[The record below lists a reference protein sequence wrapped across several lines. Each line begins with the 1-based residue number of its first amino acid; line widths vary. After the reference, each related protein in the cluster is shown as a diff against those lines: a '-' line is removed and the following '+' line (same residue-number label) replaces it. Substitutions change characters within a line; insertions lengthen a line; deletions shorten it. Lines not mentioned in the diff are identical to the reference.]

1 MRYSNCMLRSK
12 SATLPN
18 IILPHNQDTVVGR
31 SRSTQIRNKRCSRCQ
46 VKLRADFDSG
56 TIEVTQLGENSCRVS
71 GRRLAARETVTV
83 HNGDQFDLLAEELP
97 YEVVFEKSFD
107 HSIPSSAT
115 HTESLKSLNCG
126 EKHRS
131 KRKTEGED
139 MPLPKKHTNAD
150 ARDES
155 DEHVKE
161 VSQKLKH
168 MQNSFKERRNH
179 EKSVKP
185 NEGATSSLCT
195 LPPVNPVKSGWVELR
210 DHHVLMYNSDGLEQK
225 SKIAAFD
232 LDGTLITTKSG
243 KVFPVNS
250 RDWRILLPQCE
261 ARLRSLIEEGYKL
274 VIITNQRGLAKG
286 HSHEADFKAKV
297 EHILK
302 KLAVPA
308 QVYVSVGHGFYR
320 KPAPGIWRH
329 LEAEG
334 NGGIP
339 VKLEESFYVGD
350 AAGRPANWEPKRK
363 KDFSCS
369 DRLFAL
375 NIGIAFYTP
384 EEFFLKRPAAKFE
397 LPAFDPRQVP
407 DLPLA
412 EVVATTGPNRSKFL
426 NGDDL
431 SAGHTEV
438 VVLVG
443 YPASGKSHFAKEYL
457 VPKQYVHI
465 NRDMLKSWQKCVEE
479 CEKAL
484 ERDRSAVIDNTNP
497 DPESRKRFIDIAKKH
512 GCECRCFVFDCSLER
527 AKHNNQFREIKLKG
541 QPHISVTDMVLYS
554 HRSKFKEPCLSE
566 GFFEIVKINF
576 VPKFS
581 TPEDEKLYR
590 SFLKDK

>member
-1 MRYSNCMLRSK
+1 M
-12 SATLPN
+12 
-18 IILPHNQDTVVGR
+18 TVY
-31 SRSTQIRNKRCSRCQ
+31 
-46 VKLRADFDSG
+46 D
-56 TIEVTQLGENSCRVS
+56 
-71 GRRLAARETVTV
+71 
-83 HNGDQFDLLAEELP
+83 GDQFDLLAEDLP
-97 YEVVFEKSFD
+97 YEVVFEKRFD
-107 HSIPSSAT
+107 YSSASSAAQT
-115 HTESLKSLNCG
+115 VSLICG

-139 MPLPKKHTNAD
+139 MPLPKKHTKAD
-150 ARDES
+150 SPDEN

-161 VSQKLKH
+161 VSQKLER
-168 MQNSFKERRNH
+168 MQNSFKERCISVN
-179 EKSVKP
+179 SVKP
-185 NEGATSSLCT
+185 SEAATSSLWKASS
-195 LPPVNPVKSGWVELR
+195 VNLVKSGWTELR
-210 DHHVLMYNSDGLEQK
+210 EHHVLIFNSDGLEHK
-225 SKIAAFD
+225 RKIAAFD

-250 RDWRILLPQCE
+250 HDWRILLPQCE
-261 ARLRSLIEEGYKL
+261 ARLRSLIGEGYKL

-297 EHILK
+297 EYVLK
-302 KLAVPA
+302 KLDVPG

-320 KPAPGIWRH
+320 KPAPGIWHH

-334 NGGIP
+334 NGGVPI
-339 VKLEESFYVGD
+339 KLEESFYVGD

-375 NIGIAFYTP
+375 NIGITFYTP

-397 LPAFDPRQVP
+397 LPAFDPRHVP

-412 EVVATTGPNRSKFL
+412 EIVATTVPNRSKFF

-431 SAGHTEV
+431 PAGHTEV

-457 VPKQYVHI
+457 VSKHYSHI
-465 NRDMLKSWQKCVEE
+465 NRDTLKSWQKCVEE
-479 CEKAL
+479 CKKAL
-484 ERDRSAVIDNTNP
+484 EHGRSAVIDNTNP
-497 DPESRKRFIDIAKKH
+497 DPESRKRFIEIAKKC
-512 GCECRCFVFDCSLER
+512 GYECRCFVFDCSLER

-541 QPHISVTDMVLYS
+541 QPHVSVTDMVLYS

-566 GFFEIVKINF
+566 GFSEIVKINF
-576 VPKFS
+576 VPKFEM
-581 TPEDEKLYR
+581 PEDEKLYR
-590 SFLKDK
+590 CFLKDK

>member
-12 SATLPN
+12 SFTLPD
-18 IILPHNQDTVVGR
+18 IVLPHNQDTVVGR
-31 SRSTQIRNKRCSRCQ
+31 SRNTQIRNKRCSRRQ

-56 TIEVTQLGENSCRVS
+56 TIEVTQLGENPCRAA
-71 GRRLAARETVTV
+71 GRRLATGETVTV
-83 HNGDQFDLLAEELP
+83 YDGDQFDLLAEDLL
-97 YEVVFEKSFD
+97 YDVVFEKSFD
-107 HSIPSSAT
+107 HDIPSLAAQ
-115 HTESLKSLNCG
+115 TESLNCDD
-126 EKHRS
+126 KHRS
-131 KRKTEGED
+131 KRKSDDEG
-139 MPLPKKHTNAD
+139 MPLPKKHAKAN
-150 ARDES
+150 ARDEN

-161 VSQKLKH
+161 VSRKLKR
-168 MQNSFKERRNH
+168 MQNSFKEHRIPEN
-179 EKSVKP
+179 SVKP
-185 NEGATSSLCT
+185 CEASTSSLRAV
-195 LPPVNPVKSGWVELR
+195 PSVNPVKSGWTELR
-210 DHHVLMYNSDGLEQK
+210 DHNVLMFNSDRLEHK
-225 SKIAAFD
+225 PKIAAFD

-250 RDWRILLPQCE
+250 HDWRILLPQCE

-274 VIITNQRGLAKG
+274 VIITNQRGLAKS

-320 KPAPGIWRH
+320 KPAPGIWHH
-329 LEAEG
+329 LEAVA

-339 VKLEESFYVGD
+339 ITLEESFYVGD

-375 NIGIAFYTP
+375 NIGITFYSP
-384 EEFFLKRPAAKFE
+384 EEFFLKRPVAKFE
-397 LPAFDPRQVP
+397 LPSFDPRQVP
-407 DLPLA
+407 DVPLA
-412 EVVATTGPNRSKFL
+412 EIVATASPNRSKYL
-426 NGDDL
+426 NSDDL
-431 SAGHTEV
+431 PAGHTEV

-457 VPKQYVHI
+457 VSKQYAHI

-484 ERDRSAVIDNTNP
+484 ERGWSAVIDNTNP
-497 DPESRKRFIDIAKKH
+497 DPESRKRFIDVAKKH
-512 GCECRCFVFDCSLER
+512 GRECRCFVFDCSLER

-541 QPHISVTDMVLYS
+541 QPHVSVTDMVLYS

-566 GFFEIVKINF
+566 GFSEIVKINF

-590 SFLKDK
+590 CFLKDK